1 MSGSFQF
8 KQASYALQEGV
19 WDPKN
24 ESHIHFP
31 GMDKVLISPPF
42 ITSSEPSN
50 HQWFLSDMNKML
62 NSCLESA
69 GHGMVMFDG
78 SSSVLE
84 DGWRETQQSLQA
96 TKNLSRQ
103 QVVVNGGLKAR
114 TSWDNTQNKS
124 GWSAESGG
132 GDDGFIGGIQSVLKT
147 VVESRNNV
155 QKSSGWRAEGGND
168 FTGGL
173 QSAAAPGVFGR
184 PKKGDVRLVSSE
196 EYESLQTLRAPA
208 VVKTVVE
215 SRNNMPNKSGWSAES
230 GGGYDEFTGGIQLGA
245 AQGVP
250 NGREFGGVPLVSF
263 PVVRKTVEFVTLEK
277 RNLGGGRQQVQQQEF
292 SEAFRRHFN
301 EVQAWQ
307 NG

>member
-1 MSGSFQF
+1 MSGSFQS
-8 KQASYALQEGV
+8 KQASYSLQEGV
-19 WDPKN
+19 WDSKN
-24 ESHIHFP
+24 ESHSHFP
-31 GMDKVLISPPF
+31 GMDKLLISPPF

-50 HQWFLSDMNKML
+50 HQRFLSDMNKML

-84 DGWRETQQSLQA
+84 DGWRETQQGSQA
-96 TKNLSRQ
+96 TKNVHHSLRPFTIHNTPNVDSVNLSRQ

-114 TSWDNTQNKS
+114 TSWDNMLKKT
-124 GWSAESGG
+124 GW
-132 GDDGFIGGIQSVLKT
+132 
-147 VVESRNNV
+147 
-155 QKSSGWRAEGGND
+155 
-168 FTGGL
+168 
-173 QSAAAPGVFGR
+173 
-184 PKKGDVRLVSSE
+184 
-196 EYESLQTLRAPA
+196 YA
-208 VVKTVVE
+208 V
-215 SRNNMPNKSGWSAES
+215 S
-230 GGGYDEFTGGIQLGA
+230 GGGYDEFTGGTQLGA

-250 NGREFGGVPLVSF
+250 NGREFGGVRLVSF

-301 EVQAWQ
+301 EVQARQ